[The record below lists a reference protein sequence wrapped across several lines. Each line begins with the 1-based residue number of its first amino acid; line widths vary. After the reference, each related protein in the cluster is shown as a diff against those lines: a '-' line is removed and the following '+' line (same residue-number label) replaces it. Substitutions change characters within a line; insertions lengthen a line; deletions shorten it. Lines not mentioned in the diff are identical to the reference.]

1 MNMWNDLSI
10 RWKLAIPIGVI
21 TLALILLT
29 YKQVDSMSDIT
40 SDFSSIQE
48 NYFPAIDLTL
58 NADRDLYQAQ
68 IAERTIAMGG
78 FNDETFRSFE
88 ENVSQVSDRLTKVA
102 KLQIDEPIK
111 NLITEFLTAF
121 HQWETASRSM
131 MEKVRTNEMT
141 YADASKVSQQSLAD
155 RFEASREIL
164 NQIGEDLSATS
175 TNLAKAVHTSSQNS
189 INASLVLNCAVI
201 LVALAIAVF
210 LPRSI
215 IKAVSRLQRA
225 LSEIASGRG
234 DLTARIESMGNDE
247 LGKIST
253 TFNSFLASMQNL
265 VVRITQS
272 ASGVDRSSST
282 LDSTMF
288 ENAKSIDELA
298 SSIEV
303 VASALTQMGAAITEV
318 SSNTQEVSS
327 ETNHADR
334 EAQNVARIF
343 RGAIQDIGALSDHV
357 DVSVEALRKLEGEAS
372 AIASVIDVI
381 KGIAEQTNLLALN
394 AAIEAARAGDQGRGF
409 AVVADEVRTL
419 ASKTQESTEH
429 INDMINKLQS
439 GVNEVVSAMD
449 LVKQNAAS
457 TVDTAAIAE
466 TSLNDVAQ
474 NLTTISGRAIQVAAA
489 VEEQSSVV
497 EDINKHIEMINT
509 HASELSQRAEIIG
522 SASTELKQESNSLME
537 QVGNFKT
544 K

>member
-1 MNMWNDLSI
+1 MNMWKDLSI
-10 RWKLAIPIGVI
+10 QWKLAIPIGVI

-40 SDFSSIQE
+40 SDFNSIQE

-78 FNDETFRSFE
+78 FNEATFRSFE
-88 ENVSQVSDRLTKVA
+88 ENVGQVSERLSKVA

-121 HQWETASRSM
+121 RQWESASRSM

-141 YADASKVSQQSLAD
+141 YEAASKVSQHSLAD

-175 TNLAKAVHTSSQNS
+175 TSLAKAVHASSQHS
-189 INASLVLNCAVI
+189 INATLLLNCVVI

-215 IKAVSRLQRA
+215 IKAVSRLQTA

-234 DLTARIESMGNDE
+234 DLTARIESQGNDE
-247 LGKIST
+247 LGNIST
-253 TFNSFLASMQNL
+253 TFNAFLSSLQNL

-272 ASGVDRSSST
+272 ASGVNKSSST

-343 RGAIQDIGALSDHV
+343 RGAIQDIGSLSDHV
-357 DVSVEALRKLEGEAS
+357 DVSVEAIRKLEGEAS

-429 INDMINKLQS
+429 INDMINKLQN
-439 GVNEVVSAMD
+439 GVNEVVSSMD

-457 TVDTAAIAE
+457 TVDTATHAE

-497 EDINKHIEMINT
+497 EDINRHIEMINT
-509 HASELSQRAEIIG
+509 HAGELSQRAEIIG
-522 SASTELKQESNSLME
+522 SASAELKQESHALME

>member
-357 DVSVEALRKLEGEAS
+357 DVSVEAIRKLEGEAS

>member
-10 RWKLAIPIGVI
+10 QWKLAIPIGVI

-40 SDFSSIQE
+40 SDFNSIQE

-78 FNDETFRSFE
+78 FDESSFRSFE
-88 ENVSQVSDRLTKVA
+88 ENVDQVSERLTKVS
-102 KLQIDEPIK
+102 KLQIEQPIK

-121 HQWETASRSM
+121 HQWENASRSM
-131 MEKVRTNEMT
+131 MAKVRNNEMS
-141 YADASKVSQQSLAD
+141 YEAASKLSQQSLAD
-155 RFEASREIL
+155 QFEASRDIL
-164 NQIGEDLSATS
+164 DQIGEDLSTTS
-175 TNLAKAVHTSSQNS
+175 TDLAKAVHASSQDS
-189 INASLVLNCAVI
+189 INTTLVLNCVVI
-201 LVALAIAVF
+201 LVALGIAVF

-215 IKAVSRLQRA
+215 IKAVSRLQKA

-234 DLTARIESMGNDE
+234 DLTARIESLGDDE
-247 LGKIST
+247 LGKISA
-253 TFNSFLASMQNL
+253 TFNSFLSSMQNL

-272 ASGVDRSSST
+272 ASGVNNSSST
-282 LDSTMF
+282 LDSTML
-288 ENAKSIDELA
+288 ENSKSIDELA

-357 DVSVEALRKLEGEAS
+357 DVSVEAIRKLEGEAA

-429 INDMINKLQS
+429 INDMINKLQN

-509 HASELSQRAEIIG
+509 HANELSQRAEIIG
-522 SASTELKQESNSLME
+522 NASTELKQESNSLME

-544 K
+544 S

>member
-282 LDSTMF
+282 LDSTRF

-357 DVSVEALRKLEGEAS
+357 DVSVEAIRKLEGEAS